1 MESDPKQPA
10 DSPAGDVNLDAVVAA
25 HAPALLRYVTRLL
38 NNASIAQDIV
48 QETFLRLWR
57 RAGAWP
63 AAPRALSAWLY
74 RTAHNTAVDHI
85 RRETRLRRL
94 HETQAD
100 DPAVGPGDPPVAPAA
115 ALDEVERRRLALE
128 HLARLAP
135 AERQVLLL
143 RLQEGLSYREIS
155 LITGRSEGN
164 VGCLLH
170 HATQN
175 LAARLRQAGVN

>member
-1 MESDPKQPA
+1 MESDPKRPA
-10 DSPAGDVNLDAVVAA
+10 EAPAGDANLDAVVAA

-38 NNASIAQDIV
+38 NNAALAQDVV

-57 RAGAWP
+57 RAGEWP
-63 AAPRALSAWLY
+63 AAPRALTAWLY

-94 HETQAD
+94 HEKQAD
-100 DPAVGPGDPPVAPAA
+100 DPALGSRELPDPPA
-115 ALDEVERRRLALE
+115 ALDADERRRLALE

-155 LITGRSEGN
+155 HITGRSEGN